1 VQFAKKAIIYYKM
14 NAYLVIVN
22 ASHVSWSDTA
32 LVVVLATFFIKKT
45 LTKYMDNAYLAL
57 LLA

>member
-1 VQFAKKAIIYYKM
+1 M